1 MMELNARYDWAR
13 GKVDRMRE
21 DLLNQRWEL
30 SQILAD
36 PDGQM
41 DVVEMA
47 KDLKEAHEIF
57 AETMEALDLYRAGA
71 DLDRLIEGKI
81 ADLATFDP
89 FHSGRCLKAIQHSLK
104 TLKTLKKIAP

>member
-1 MMELNARYDWAR
+1 MTGLNARYDWA
-13 GKVDRMRE
+13 KAKIDRMCE

-57 AETMEALDLYRAGA
+57 IETMEVLDLYRAGA
-71 DLDRLIEGKI
+71 DLDRLIENKI
-81 ADLATFDP
+81 ADLATFDS

-104 TLKTLKKIAP
+104 ALKKLKEIAP